1 MLSLWKKSYDKPRHV
16 LKSRDITLLIKGHIV
31 KAMLFPV
38 VMYECESWTIKKA
51 ECWRINTFELWCW
64 RRLWRMPWT
73 ARKSNQSSLKDIN
86 PEYSLEG
93 LILKLKLQYF
103 GHLMLRANSLEKT
116 LILGKIEGMRM
127 EQQRMWWLDGVID
140 SMDMCLSKLQEMKDR
155 EAWHATV
162 HVVAKSQT
170 WLCNWTKEKKQA
182 MDDSEIAYSIM
193 GAKCHVNFCWLS
205 FTTYLRSGCII
216 VSYTLSVV
224 LFYQVCRDW

>member
-1 MLSLWKKSYDKPRHV
+1 MGNQKGEFPCPATTAGPSKPQEERLLFWQGLSQWKTMDSLFSTHLPNAFPLNKRF
-16 LKSRDITLLIKGHIV
+16 
-31 KAMLFPV
+31 LFPLP
-38 VMYECESWTIKKA
+38 CGSPWLQN
-51 ECWRINTFELWCW
+51 CNSL
-64 RRLWRMPWT
+64 LMP
-73 ARKSNQSSLKDIN
+73 
-86 PEYSLEG
+86 LEG

-140 SMDMCLSKLQEMKDR
+140 SMDMRLSKLQEMKDR

-170 WLCNWTKEKKQA
+170 RFCNWTKEKKQA